1 MNDRPD
7 TAIRLE
13 ETLAKINVPSV
24 IADRGGRITWLN
36 DAAKRAFG
44 DRVGEP
50 FTDVVAPEYV
60 PVVKR
65 QLARK
70 LRRGVPVTDY
80 EVEVIM
86 RDGRRRHVEI
96 SSVPIA
102 GGDDCHAVFGVVLPS
117 RRRVK
122 PGAGKLTPR
131 QREVLGYLSEGAST
145 EDIASALHLSKE
157 TVRNHVRQ
165 LLRALGVHSR
175 LEAVA
180 LAHNED
186 MLSNDD

>member
-1 MNDRPD
+1 VEGRPA

-24 IADRGGRITWLN
+24 IADRDGRITWLN

-44 DRVGEP
+44 DRAGEP

-60 PVVKR
+60 SVVQR

-80 EVEVIM
+80 EVEVLM
-86 RDGRRRHVEI
+86 RDGRRRHVDI
-96 SSVPIA
+96 SSVPIP

-122 PGAGKLTPR
+122 PGAAKLTPR
-131 QREVLGYLSEGAST
+131 QREVLGYLAEGAST

-186 MLSNDD
+186 MLSSDD